1 MTRIDKYLKKL
12 EGQRRSKPVTREMWQ
27 NWLVHP
33 MTEIFFLSLDIRLLK
48 LKRGDVHS
56 GPSASEQAAYGNGET
71 QMLEQIIDYE
81 PHELTDEGE
90 TDGN

>member
-27 NWLVHP
+27 NWLAHP
-33 MTEIFFLSLDIRLLK
+33 VTEIFFLSLDIRHAQLLTTK
-48 LKRGDVHS
+48 
-56 GPSASEQAAYGNGET
+56 PASEDLFWMGHHDGLVGMAGE
-71 QMLEQIIDYE
+71 IINYE

-90 TDGN
+90 KDE